1 MDKQAALYLHSLGS
15 KKTAGD
21 ANDKGQEGQPRKS
34 QSELGQQYATT
45 LRTIGDNLSRLE
57 RDQITY
63 DREALEVSILS
74 EGASIANGSTVAIVI
89 VCYLT

>member
-1 MDKQAALYLHSLGS
+1 MYLHSLGS

-63 DREALEVSILS
+63 DREALEVSIQS
-74 EGASIANGSTVAIVI
+74 EGAAREWSTVAIVI